1 MKKKS
6 IKTSVILIFVVTI
19 VLSNAAT
26 LLIVGNRV
34 RTYFKDQAYD
44 TMEIIAK
51 QTSVTLDQEI
61 ETLEAMVNELSSSSV
76 LIDDENYKWNEKVD
90 FFEKRAEELKF
101 DLFFKADTKGHSKNL
116 TKSGDEFDV
125 SQLEYFKKALNGE
138 VYASKVIED
147 LKDGKNVMIVAA
159 PIRDGGI
166 IKGVFAGVKTVS
178 FISELCSE
186 FKWNNSGILAVYN
199 DDFVVVGHTNYKLVE
214 GKFSINDN
222 VGNTDYKELVKFF
235 NEDIASKDYG
245 VGEYFFLGKEKLAG
259 FYNMKDRG
267 LILLLSVNR
276 DEIFASLNRLNMI
289 LLVVASIST
298 LMGILVALYMGRR
311 LSTGLNNLKNDITE
325 LAAYHLNY
333 TPKVDYSDRKNE
345 IGDIYNATVL
355 LRNNLIEIVERMDI
369 SSKELNA
376 TCDVFYEKS
385 SVMGTTS
392 NDISNTIEEIAHGV
406 TSQAS
411 DTQQGV
417 TRVQELKILIEQ
429 NNENLK
435 ILGESSDHT
444 EELKNGGMEAMKEL
458 LKSTEDSKN
467 ISGEIKNAIDKTQS
481 SVDEIKIAGEMIKSI
496 AEQTNLL
503 ALNAAIEAA
512 RAGEAGKGFA
522 VVAEEIRKL
531 AENSSLFTEKINQS
545 VSELLQRTAYAVEKI
560 DASTEIVEKQSKN
573 VDEAEVKFSGIS
585 EAVGELKSAIEE
597 IVQSNVKIEEAQR
610 VLYTVMENAS
620 ALSEENAAATEEISA
635 SIMEQSNVFSE
646 IEGESAKLKDLANE
660 LDEMIHR
667 FVL

>member
-1 MKKKS
+1 MKKRS
-6 IKTSVILIFVVTI
+6 IKTSVILVFVLTI
-19 VLSNAAT
+19 VLSNVAM

-34 RTYFKDQAYD
+34 RIYFSQQAYD
-44 TMEIIAK
+44 TMKIVSK
-51 QTSVTLDQEI
+51 QTAITLEHELQEI
-61 ETLEAMVNELSSSSV
+61 EAMVNELSTSRV
-76 LIDDENYKWNEKVD
+76 LLDNQSYSWNQKVA
-90 FFEKRAEELKF
+90 FFENKASELEF
-101 DLFFKADTKGHSKNL
+101 DLFFQADVNGKSKNL
-116 TKSGDEFDV
+116 TQSGDEFDI
-125 SQLEYFKKALNGE
+125 SGLEYFKRAVAGE
-138 VYASKVIED
+138 VYTSKVIED
-147 LKDGKNVMIVAA
+147 LRDGSNIIIVAA
-159 PIRDGGI
+159 PIKENGV
-166 IKGVFAGVKTVS
+166 IKGVFAGLKTVS
-178 FISELCSE
+178 FISDLCAE
-186 FKWNNSGILAVYN
+186 FEWNESGILAVYN
-199 DDFVVVGHTNYKLVE
+199 DQFVVVGHTNPKLVE
-214 GKFSINDN
+214 EKFSINDN
-222 VGNTDYKELVKFF
+222 AGNPEYKQLVKFF
-235 NEDIASKDYG
+235 NEDIANKEQG
-245 VGEYFFLGKEKLAG
+245 VGEYFFLGKDKLAG

-267 LILLLSVNR
+267 LILLLSVNKS
-276 DEIFASLNRLNMI
+276 EIFSSLNRLNMI
-289 LLVVASIST
+289 LAGVALVST
-298 LMGILVALYMGRR
+298 LVGIVVALYLGKK

-333 TPKVDYSDRKNE
+333 TPKADYSDRKNE
-345 IGDIYNATVL
+345 IGDIFKATVL
-355 LRNNLIEIVERMDI
+355 LKNNLSEIVEKMDL

-376 TCDVFYEKS
+376 TCDIFYEKS

-417 TRVQELKILIEQ
+417 TRVQELKELIDQ

-435 ILGESSDHT
+435 ILAESSDHT
-444 EELKNGGMEAMKEL
+444 ESLKNGGMDAMREL

-467 ISGEIKNAIDKTQS
+467 ISAEIKSAIDKTQS
-481 SVDEIKIAGEMIKSI
+481 SVDEIKVAGEMIKSI

-635 SIMEQSNVFSE
+635 SIMEQSNVFGE
-646 IEGESAKLKDLANE
+646 IESESAKLKELANT

-667 FVL
+667 FEM

>member
-1 MKKKS
+1 MKKRS
-6 IKTSVILIFVVTI
+6 IKTSVILIFVITI
-19 VLSNAAT
+19 VLSNLAI

-34 RTYFKDQAYD
+34 RAYFSRQAYD
-44 TMEIIAK
+44 TMDIVAK
-51 QTSVTLDQEI
+51 QTALA
-61 ETLEAMVNELSSSSV
+61 LEDKLKAVGAMVNVLSTSRV
-76 LIDDENYKWNEKVD
+76 LVDHSIYKWEDKVD
-90 FFEKRAEELKF
+90 YFEKKAEELDF
-101 DLFFKADTKGHSKNL
+101 DIFFQSDEKGMSKNL
-116 TKSGDEFDV
+116 TKSGEEFDI
-125 SQLEYFKKALNGE
+125 SDLDYFKKSIAGE
-138 VYASKVIED
+138 VYTTKVIED
-147 LKDGKNVMIVAA
+147 LRDGKHIIIFTA
-159 PIRDGGI
+159 PIIIEGQ
-166 IKGVFAGVKTVS
+166 IKGVFGGLKSVN
-178 FISELCSE
+178 FISEVCSSFNWKE
-186 FKWNNSGILAVYN
+186 SGILSVYN
-199 DDFVVVGHTNYKLVE
+199 DKFVVVGHTNEKLVE
-214 GKFSINDN
+214 EKFSINDQ
-222 VGNTDYKELVKFF
+222 VGKPEYEALVKFF
-235 NEDIASKDYG
+235 NEDIVSKPHG

-259 FYNMKDRG
+259 FYNMQDRG
-267 LILLLSVNR
+267 LTLLLSVNR
-276 DEIFASLNRLNMI
+276 DEIFSSLDRLNMI
-289 LLVVASIST
+289 LSVVALIAT
-298 LMGILVALYMGRR
+298 LIGIIVALYMGNR

-325 LAAYHLNY
+325 LAAYHLNF

-345 IGDIYNATVL
+345 IGDIFKATML
-355 LRNNLIEIVERMDI
+355 LKNNLIEIVERMDL
-369 SSKELNA
+369 SSKELNS
-376 TCDVFYEKS
+376 TCEVFYEKS

-417 TRVQELKILIEQ
+417 TRVQELKQLIDQ

-435 ILGESSDHT
+435 ILAQSSDHT
-444 EELKNGGMEAMKEL
+444 ESLKNGGMQAMREL

-467 ISGEIKNAIDKTQS
+467 ISVEIKSAIDKTQS

-560 DASTEIVEKQSKN
+560 DTSTEIVEKQSKN
-573 VDEAEVKFSGIS
+573 VDEAEIKFSGIS
-585 EAVGELKSAIEE
+585 EAVGELKTAIEE
-597 IVQSNVKIEEAQR
+597 IVQSNVKIEDAQR

-635 SIMEQSNVFSE
+635 SILEQSDVFRE
-646 IEGESAKLKDLANE
+646 IEEESAKLKGLANE

-667 FVL
+667 FEM

>member
-1 MKKKS
+1 MKKRS
-6 IKTSVILIFVVTI
+6 IKTSVILIFVITI
-19 VLSNAAT
+19 VLSNLAT

-34 RTYFKDQAYD
+34 RAYFSRQAYD
-44 TMEIIAK
+44 TMDIVAK
-51 QTSVTLDQEI
+51 QTALA
-61 ETLEAMVNELSSSSV
+61 LEDKLKAVGAMVNVLSTSRV
-76 LIDDENYKWNEKVD
+76 LVDHSIYKWEDKVD
-90 FFEKRAEELKF
+90 YFEKKAKELDF
-101 DLFFKADTKGHSKNL
+101 DIFFQSDEKGMSKNL
-116 TKSGDEFDV
+116 TKSGEEFDI
-125 SQLEYFKKALNGE
+125 SDLDYFKKSIAGE
-138 VYASKVIED
+138 VYTTKVIED
-147 LKDGKNVMIVAA
+147 LRDGKHIIIFTA
-159 PIRDGGI
+159 PIIIEGQ
-166 IKGVFAGVKTVS
+166 IKGVFGGLKSVN
-178 FISELCSE
+178 FISEVCSSFNWKE
-186 FKWNNSGILAVYN
+186 SGILSVYN
-199 DDFVVVGHTNYKLVE
+199 DKFVVVGHTNEKLVE
-214 GKFSINDN
+214 EKFSINDQ
-222 VGNTDYKELVKFF
+222 VGKPEYEALVKFF
-235 NEDIASKDYG
+235 NEDIASKSHG

-259 FYNMKDRG
+259 FYNMQDRG
-267 LILLLSVNR
+267 LTLLLSVNR
-276 DEIFASLNRLNMI
+276 DEIFSSLDRLNMI
-289 LLVVASIST
+289 LSAVALIAT
-298 LMGILVALYMGRR
+298 LIGIIVALYMGNR

-325 LAAYHLNY
+325 LAAYHLNF

-345 IGDIYNATVL
+345 IGDIFKATML
-355 LRNNLIEIVERMDI
+355 LKNNLIEIVERMDL
-369 SSKELNA
+369 SSKELNS
-376 TCDVFYEKS
+376 TCEVFYEKS

-417 TRVQELKILIEQ
+417 TRVQELKQLIDQ

-435 ILGESSDHT
+435 ILAQSSDHT
-444 EELKNGGMEAMKEL
+444 ESLKNGGMQAMREL

-467 ISGEIKNAIDKTQS
+467 ISVEIKSAIDKTQS

-560 DASTEIVEKQSKN
+560 DTSTEIVEKQSKN
-573 VDEAEVKFSGIS
+573 VDEAEIKFSGIS
-585 EAVGELKSAIEE
+585 EAVGELKTAIEE
-597 IVQSNVKIEEAQR
+597 IVQSNVKIEDAQR

-635 SIMEQSNVFSE
+635 SILEQSDVFRE
-646 IEGESAKLKDLANE
+646 IEEESSKLKGLANE

-667 FVL
+667 FEM